1 MKAKSHLSKALQKAQ
16 GWKPES
22 WEAKLS
28 NLLESLDT
36 YREEVREFTLKA
48 KTKEEDE
55 LWLKLTK
62 REVRKRAGALGV
74 LIAQELLKGN
84 DDVLL
89 CVSEGWR
96 NLKKGKP
103 FNPSRKRSD
112 KAERVLNGA
121 FMHWAQNGRKPTRKE
136 LAELVGLS
144 RADTS
149 EAVTLMGIEDRLL
162 DGRQERHKK
171 ARRKS

>member
-1 MKAKSHLSKALQKAQ
+1 MKAKSSMIRARQIAE

-28 NLLESLDT
+28 SLLESLDT

-48 KTKEEDE
+48 KTPEEDK
-55 LWLKLTK
+55 LWLKLAK
-62 REVRKRAGALGV
+62 RLVREKAGALGV

-89 CVSEGWR
+89 CVSEGWK

-112 KAERVLNGA
+112 KAVRVLNGA
-121 FMHWAQNGRKPTRKE
+121 FMYRAYNGRKPTRKE
-136 LAELVGLS
+136 LAEYVGLS

-149 EAVTLMGIEDRLL
+149 EAVTLMGIEDRLS

-171 ARRKS
+171 GRKAP